1 MKNPR
6 LFIKED
12 LLDDTVLR
20 RMGKISSQGEKLP
33 LQEIEYKAD
42 EKVKKLREL
51 SEEDLAKAI
60 HTLLKKEDKES

>member
-6 LFIKED
+6 LLIQED

-20 RMGKISSQGEKLP
+20 RMGRVSSRGERLP

-60 HTLLKKEDKES
+60 HTLLNKEDEE